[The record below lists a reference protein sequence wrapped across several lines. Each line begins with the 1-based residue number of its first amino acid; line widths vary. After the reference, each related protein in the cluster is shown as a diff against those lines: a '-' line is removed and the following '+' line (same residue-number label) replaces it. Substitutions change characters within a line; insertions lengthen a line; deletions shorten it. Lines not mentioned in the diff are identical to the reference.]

1 MRKEV
6 LNKIGGISEDKNLV
20 ASEDFNTWLRIA
32 EITDEFKYIKKK
44 LGFYLV
50 HENSAQKRDLSI
62 PQTRYRIYANIKHK
76 QKLDLEVKLK
86 YMSGSYN
93 ALNNNYTKAKKD
105 FIFVL
110 KHGINLKFRSL
121 LKTIIIIFKKMKK
134 QNNFTD
140 IIAILLKKNINEKM
154 MKNFF
159 FIKGRSNIYDHFL

>member
-1 MRKEV
+1 M

-32 EITDEFKYIKKK
+32 EITDEFKYIKIK

-62 PQTRYRIYANIKHK
+62 PHRDAVTEFMNILNHK

-86 YMSGSYN
+86 YMSGNYN
-93 ALNNNYTKAKKD
+93 ALNKNYTKAKND

-110 KHGINLKFRSL
+110 KMVKLI
-121 LKTIIIIFKKMKK
+121 
-134 QNNFTD
+134 
-140 IIAILLKKNINEKM
+140 
-154 MKNFF
+154 
-159 FIKGRSNIYDHFL
+159 